1 MPDVVTIG
9 ETMLRLAAPPGFALE
24 QSPQFSVLAAGAES
38 NVAVGLSR
46 LGTSAGWI
54 SRLTDNPLGRRIVQ
68 EIRSHGVD
76 VSRVIWTAEGRVGT
90 YFLEPGVAPRSHR
103 VIYDRAHSAFATIN
117 PDDVDWAFVR
127 QAKLLHLTGITPALS
142 DVCRTL
148 TNRAI
153 DEARG
158 GGAVVSFD
166 VNYRVK
172 LWSPEQ
178 ARAALAPLLT
188 RAGVIICTKDDGELL
203 LERTGSA
210 GDICGML
217 AARFPAL
224 VVVVTDGTQCVAA
237 HNGRL
242 TVKEGY
248 SVESVDRI
256 GAGDAFAA
264 GFIYGYITE
273 GVEPGMEYGMAAAAL
288 KHTYHGD
295 IPWISRDDLRTLR
308 SKERWR

>member
-1 MPDVVTIG
+1 MPDVVTLG
-9 ETMLRLAAPPGFALE
+9 ETMLRLSAPPGFALE
-24 QSPQFSVLAAGAES
+24 QAPHFTVFAAGAES

-68 EIRSHGVD
+68 EIRAHGVD
-76 VSRVIWTAEGRVGT
+76 VSRVIWTVEGRVGT

-117 PDDVDWAFVR
+117 PDDVDWTFVR
-127 QAKLLHLTGITPALS
+127 QAKLLHLTGITPALG

-153 DEARG
+153 DEARQG
-158 GGAVVSFD
+158 GVLVSFD

-172 LWSPEQ
+172 LWSPDQ
-178 ARAALAPLLT
+178 ARAALAPMLA
-188 RAGVIICTKDDGELL
+188 RAGVITCTKDDGELL
-203 LERTGSA
+203 LERSGSA

-217 AARFPAL
+217 KAKFPAQ
-224 VVVVTDGTQCVAA
+224 VVIVTDGTQCVAA
-237 HNGRL
+237 HDDRL
-242 TVKEGY
+242 TVREGY
-248 SVESVDRI
+248 RVESLDRI

-264 GFIYGYITE
+264 GFLHGYLTE
-273 GVEPGMEYGMAAAAL
+273 GVEPGIEYGLAAAAL

-295 IPWISRDDLRTLR
+295 IPWISREDLRSLLSR
-308 SKERWR
+308 ERWR

>member
-1 MPDVVTIG
+1 MPDVVTLG
-9 ETMLRLAAPPGFALE
+9 ETMLRLSAPPGFALE
-24 QSPQFSVLAAGAES
+24 QSPHFTVLAAGAES

-46 LGTSAGWI
+46 LGTTAGWI

-103 VIYDRAHSAFATIN
+103 VIYDRAHSAFASVS
-117 PDDVDWAFVR
+117 PDEVDWAFVR
-127 QAKLLHLTGITPALS
+127 QAKLVHLTGITPALS
-142 DVCRTL
+142 DRCRTL
-148 TNRAI
+148 TDRAI
-153 DEARG
+153 DEAQGRI
-158 GGAVVSFD
+158 VSFD

-172 LWSPEQ
+172 LWSPQQ
-178 ARAALAPLLT
+178 ARAVLVPLLA
-188 RAGVIICTKDDGELL
+188 RAGIIICTKDDGELL
-203 LERTGSA
+203 LERSGSA
-210 GDICGML
+210 GDICGLL
-217 AARFPAL
+217 AARFPAR
-224 VVVVTDGTQCVAA
+224 VVIVTDGGQCVAA
-237 HNGRL
+237 HDGRL

-248 SVESVDRI
+248 SVESLDRI

-264 GFIYGYITE
+264 GFIHGFLTE
-273 GVEPGMEYGMAAAAL
+273 GVDRGLDYGMAAAAL

-295 IPWISRDDLRTLR
+295 VPWISHEDLRTLL